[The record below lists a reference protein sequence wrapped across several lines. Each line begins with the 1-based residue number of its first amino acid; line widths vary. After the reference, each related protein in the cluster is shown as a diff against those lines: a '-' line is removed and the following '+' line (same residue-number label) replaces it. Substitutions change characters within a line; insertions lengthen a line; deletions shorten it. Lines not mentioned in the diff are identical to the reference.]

1 MRKFKQIIAVIMM
14 AVCLFAFAGCKTN
27 EPPEAPAQKH
37 AVGVVVYN
45 GTPLNETYAK
55 IKETPSKISE
65 LVCVSN
71 GEILTTDSFLFY
83 YYSPSMTLENTESI
97 KTNTTTKNAIISN
110 TEHLVDFE
118 VVFEATEVLIFVVYR
133 DDNGNYSFEFEKEIT
148 SLDEITPTLVSI
160 NINNNSDITKL
171 NLKLAKDILIEEEYQ
186 RD

>member
-1 MRKFKQIIAVIMM
+1 MIAM
-14 AVCLFAFAGCKTN
+14 CLFAFTGCKDN
-27 EPPEAPAQKH
+27 NPPAGTGQKH
-37 AVGVVVYN
+37 VIGIVVYN
-45 GTPLNETYAK
+45 KTPANETYNS

-65 LVCVSN
+65 LVSVSN
-71 GEILTTDSFLFY
+71 GEILTIDSFLFY

-97 KTNTTTKNAIISN
+97 KTNTTTKNAMVSN
-110 TEHLVDFE
+110 GEHSVDFE
-118 VVFEATEVLIFVVYR
+118 VVLEATNVLIFVVYK

-171 NLKLAKDILIEEEYQ
+171 NLKLAKDILVEEEYQ